1 MSCSERLTSKNGTAS
16 VALPPRSAGAARIGV
31 LLACSL
37 VFTAAVA
44 SRAEAT
50 PTLVA
55 GDQISWVA
63 IEGPA
68 PDPNP
73 GAAFPVEMI
82 IGAPNAN
89 GFFPILQL
97 TAFNAAG
104 RCISCGIPFDLTNLF
119 ISQGQT
125 DLEIS
130 GTLTGVSLAG
140 VNFDTVFSGPSET
153 WTYHGYGTHSVTIT
167 GLVDAPVPGAADPIP
182 EPASLGLLGTAL
194 AGLGIGLLRRR
205 RTRL

>member
-1 MSCSERLTSKNGTAS
+1 MSSSARLTSNSRTTT
-16 VALPPRSAGAARIGV
+16 VAALPRSAIAARTGT
-31 LLACSL
+31 LLACSI
-37 VFTAAVA
+37 VFAAAVA
-44 SRAEAT
+44 GRAEAT
-50 PTLVA
+50 PLAA

-63 IEGPA
+63 IEGAA
-68 PDPNP
+68 PNPNP
-73 GAAFPVEMI
+73 GAAYPVELT
-82 IGAPNAN
+82 IGAPNEN

-104 RCISCGIPFDLTNLF
+104 HCISCGIPFDLTNLF

-153 WTYHGYGTHSVTIT
+153 WTYHGYGAHLVTIT
-167 GLVDAPVPGAADPIP
+167 GLVDAPVASGAADPIP
-182 EPASLGLLGTAL
+182 EPTSLALLGTGLFGL
-194 AGLGIGLLRRR
+194 ALLRRR
-205 RTRL
+205 RRRF